1 MKAINGS
8 ASDFEGEKSAIGNNQ
23 MPNQINVI
31 APYWLDDVQ
40 TWVFD
45 DERVGLMQEPF
56 VAGADVFLS
65 HLVQDI
71 PNARNGF
78 RLLFSTGPFP
88 GYQHKLT
95 WVREELGGNWY
106 RAVDP
111 PMEGWLCPALF
122 LYFDE
127 APAELYLKA
136 EPLAARENG
145 LY

>member
-95 WVREELGGNWY
+95 WLAVNPPAVRI
-106 RAVDP
+106 
-111 PMEGWLCPALF
+111 
-122 LYFDE
+122 
-127 APAELYLKA
+127 
-136 EPLAARENG
+136 
-145 LY
+145 